1 MVKKTP
7 APWTISPPPGRPGWS
22 EAAAP
27 QVLSGLGP
35 CGPVIYTSDLA
46 GAGAKERLVR
56 RLLASL
62 PGQDPGGAGQWAP
75 GTVSLESTALG
86 QPRLILGGQPG
97 PAVSFSQA
105 AGRLWAAMTPAGQVG
120 VDAAMPAEFEESY
133 PWARAF
139 RPAELDWARPMGA
152 GATAAAAALLWS
164 LKEAAVKALG
174 VGFHFLDPLAVEVES
189 PRPWQGGWRV
199 WVKAGRILP
208 AWARPEAGG
217 WLAIARYY

>member
-1 MVKKTP
+1 MVKETP
-7 APWTISPPPGRPGWS
+7 SPWTISPPPRRRQWS
-22 EAAAP
+22 QAAAP
-27 QVLSGLGP
+27 QVFSDLGP
-35 CGPVIYTSDLA
+35 CDPVIYASDPA

-62 PGQDPGGAGQWAP
+62 PGQETGGAGQSAP
-75 GTVSLESTALG
+75 GTVSLELTALG
-86 QPRLILGGQPG
+86 QPRLFLGGQPG

-105 AGRLWAAMTPAGQVG
+105 AGRIYAAMTCTGQVG
-120 VDAAMPAEFEESY
+120 VDAAMPAEFEAGY
-133 PWARAF
+133 PMARAF
-139 RPAELDWARPMGA
+139 RPAELDWARPLTG
-152 GATAAAAALLWS
+152 GDPPAAAALLWT

-174 VGFHFLDPLAVEVES
+174 VGFHFLDPLAVEVVS

-199 WVKAGRILP
+199 LVQAGRILP